1 MHFSFALGMAI
12 APLIEEPFLS
22 PDHNATETHGN
33 APSDEIFTNGTHTT
47 EDSRIIVPYTIG
59 SLSLVAAA
67 ALFLILYYKVPYTDP
82 KRTVTDTKQKSIYN
96 NNNNNTSKQTRSP
109 SSVSSSSRSQLI
121 DTNEEKTDS
130 IYYMRLIVLSC
141 FLLCFYTGVELSTM
155 NFLPEFVTVIAL
167 KLTKSKAAYMSSVMS
182 AAFAV
187 NRLLSIVVAAKF
199 RTKTMLYVSFLMIC
213 TGNGI
218 LLFFANSSEVML
230 WIAVVI
236 IGAGHSSVYP
246 CLMSF
251 LEERIN
257 VTTFVCGLF
266 MFCSGA
272 SSVAVPILLGY
283 YVEKYPL
290 IYVYINVCGL
300 AICLLIFAILYVI
313 DRKYRKAKRNAM
325 YQSMIDV
332 N

>member
-1 MHFSFALGMAI
+1 MLRGG
-12 APLIEEPFLS
+12 EEGQYLLHASHRPVVFPVFLS

-33 APSDEIFTNGTHTT
+33 GPSGEIFTNGTHTT

-82 KRTVTDTKQKSIYN
+82 KRTVTDTKQKSIY
-96 NNNNNTSKQTRSP
+96 NNNTSKQTRSP

-230 WIAVVI
+230 WIAAVI

-246 CLMSF
+246 CYSF
-251 LEERIN
+251 VRRI
-257 VTTFVCGLF
+257 
-266 MFCSGA
+266 
-272 SSVAVPILLGY
+272 
-283 YVEKYPL
+283 
-290 IYVYINVCGL
+290 VYILSCGTQDAHHSL
-300 AICLLIFAILYVI
+300 
-313 DRKYRKAKRNAM
+313 RTE
-325 YQSMIDV
+325 
-332 N
+332 